1 MGEVLILIIIALAW
15 GFKAAVA
22 NEEKKVNDR
31 ETGSVSASPDELIK
45 KAKRTVEDLDA
56 LRGQTEKKRPSPT
69 EIKALHKQHRA
80 DEWERN
86 EQRHADERAHS
97 EKRWELARKKQA
109 DSGEVHS
116 VHMDSCEDRLE
127 SLKVLYDAGILDRE
141 EYAQRVA
148 LVHAKRRHFAALFL
162 RRSTPVLLG
171 DHRGLQD
178 EHDDNDD
185 EHQSSH
191 ILRSFLLQTVQYLLA
206 LFLILLFRNE
216 PTVVKGLQFREP

>member
-1 MGEVLILIIIALAW
+1 MEILGLIIIVLIW
-15 GFKAAVA
+15 VFKAAVA
-22 NEEKKVNDR
+22 NEDKKVNDR

-45 KAKRTVEDLDA
+45 KAKRTAEDLDA

-109 DSGEVHS
+109 DRSEVHA
-116 VHMDSCEDRLE
+116 VHMDSCADRLE
-127 SLKVLYDAGILDRE
+127 SLKILYEAGILDRE

-148 LVHAKRRHFAALFL
+148 RVKKAHA
-162 RRSTPVLLG
+162 
-171 DHRGLQD
+171 
-178 EHDDNDD
+178 
-185 EHQSSH
+185 QS
-191 ILRSFLLQTVQYLLA
+191 RD
-206 LFLILLFRNE
+206 
-216 PTVVKGLQFREP
+216 

>member
-1 MGEVLILIIIALAW
+1 MGGFVFLVIVLVFFLKSAIIAEQNGKGTA
-15 GFKAAVA
+15 
-22 NEEKKVNDR
+22 EKKSGEKTPFRVN
-31 ETGSVSASPDELIK
+31 ES
-45 KAKRTVEDLDA
+45 DA
-56 LRGQTEKKRPSPT
+56 LAGKVESTRRELDTLREQAQKKRPSPT

-97 EKRWELARKKQA
+97 EKRWEIARRKQA

-148 LVHAKRRHFAALFL
+148 RVKKAHA
-162 RRSTPVLLG
+162 
-171 DHRGLQD
+171 
-178 EHDDNDD
+178 
-185 EHQSSH
+185 QS
-191 ILRSFLLQTVQYLLA
+191 
-206 LFLILLFRNE
+206 
-216 PTVVKGLQFREP
+216 RE

>member
-1 MGEVLILIIIALAW
+1 MAGLMFIVIVIVFILKSAMIAEQNGSGAPEKKSGEMTPFRVNESDALA
-15 GFKAAVA
+15 
-22 NEEKKVNDR
+22 EKVKSARR
-31 ETGSVSASPDELIK
+31 E
-45 KAKRTVEDLDA
+45 LDA
-56 LRGQTEKKRPSPT
+56 LREQAQKKRPDPL

-97 EKRWELARKKQA
+97 EKRWEIARRKQA

-148 LVHAKRRHFAALFL
+148 RVKNAHA
-162 RRSTPVLLG
+162 
-171 DHRGLQD
+171 
-178 EHDDNDD
+178 
-185 EHQSSH
+185 QS
-191 ILRSFLLQTVQYLLA
+191 RD
-206 LFLILLFRNE
+206 
-216 PTVVKGLQFREP
+216 

>member
-1 MGEVLILIIIALAW
+1 MGEVLILIIIALVW

-22 NEEKKVNDR
+22 NEDKKVNDR
-31 ETGSVSASPDELIK
+31 ETGSISSMPDELIK
-45 KAKRTVEDLDA
+45 KAKRTLNDLDA
-56 LRGQTEKKRPSPT
+56 MRTKERENKKRPSPT

-97 EKRWELARKKQA
+97 EKRWEIARRKQA

-148 LVHAKRRHFAALFL
+148 RVKRQHA
-162 RRSTPVLLG
+162 
-171 DHRGLQD
+171 
-178 EHDDNDD
+178 
-185 EHQSSH
+185 QSGS
-191 ILRSFLLQTVQYLLA
+191 Y
-206 LFLILLFRNE
+206 
-216 PTVVKGLQFREP
+216 

>member
-1 MGEVLILIIIALAW
+1 MGEVLILIIIALVW

-22 NEEKKVNDR
+22 NEDKKVNDR

-45 KAKRTVEDLDA
+45 KAKRTAEDLDA

-80 DEWERN
+80 DEW
-86 EQRHADERAHS
+86 
-97 EKRWELARKKQA
+97 
-109 DSGEVHS
+109 EVHS

-148 LVHAKRRHFAALFL
+148 RVKKAHA
-162 RRSTPVLLG
+162 
-171 DHRGLQD
+171 
-178 EHDDNDD
+178 
-185 EHQSSH
+185 QSGS
-191 ILRSFLLQTVQYLLA
+191 Y
-206 LFLILLFRNE
+206 
-216 PTVVKGLQFREP
+216 

>member
-1 MGEVLILIIIALAW
+1 MEILALVVIGLIWA
-15 GFKAAVA
+15 FKAAVA
-22 NEEKKVNDR
+22 NEDKKVNDR
-31 ETGSVSASPDELIK
+31 ETGSVSAPPDELIK

-97 EKRWELARKKQA
+97 EKRWDLARKKQA
-109 DSGEVHS
+109 NRGEVHS

-148 LVHAKRRHFAALFL
+148 RVKKAHA
-162 RRSTPVLLG
+162 
-171 DHRGLQD
+171 
-178 EHDDNDD
+178 
-185 EHQSSH
+185 QS
-191 ILRSFLLQTVQYLLA
+191 VD
-206 LFLILLFRNE
+206 
-216 PTVVKGLQFREP
+216 

>member
-1 MGEVLILIIIALAW
+1 MAGLMFIVIVIVFILKSAMIAEQNGSGAPEKKSGEMTPFRVNESDALA
-15 GFKAAVA
+15 G
-22 NEEKKVNDR
+22 KVESARR
-31 ETGSVSASPDELIK
+31 E
-45 KAKRTVEDLDA
+45 LDA
-56 LRGQTEKKRPSPT
+56 LREQTQKKQRPDPL

-97 EKRWELARKKQA
+97 EKRWELARKKQN

-148 LVHAKRRHFAALFL
+148 RVKKAHA
-162 RRSTPVLLG
+162 
-171 DHRGLQD
+171 
-178 EHDDNDD
+178 
-185 EHQSSH
+185 QS
-191 ILRSFLLQTVQYLLA
+191 RD
-206 LFLILLFRNE
+206 
-216 PTVVKGLQFREP
+216 

>member
-1 MGEVLILIIIALAW
+1 MGEVLILIIIALVW

-22 NEEKKVNDR
+22 NEDKKVNDR

-45 KAKRTVEDLDA
+45 KANRTLNDLDA
-56 LRGQTEKKRPSPT
+56 MRTKERENKKRPSPT

-97 EKRWELARKKQA
+97 EKRWEIARRKQA

-148 LVHAKRRHFAALFL
+148 RVKRQHA
-162 RRSTPVLLG
+162 
-171 DHRGLQD
+171 
-178 EHDDNDD
+178 
-185 EHQSSH
+185 QSGS
-191 ILRSFLLQTVQYLLA
+191 Y
-206 LFLILLFRNE
+206 
-216 PTVVKGLQFREP
+216 